1 MWAGAHM
8 SGAPAPVERYV
19 MNTSKKTFA
28 IVASATAAVLVG
40 GGVAVAYWTT
50 TGSGSGSATAGT
62 TTAFTIAQTN
72 AVTGLY
78 PGGPA
83 ANLSISVTN
92 PGSSSAQITTVT
104 AVASAT
110 DQPGCDAADFDVTV
124 NAIPTT
130 TIAPAASVP
139 FANVATVAL
148 TNTSSEPG
156 RVQERG
162 RDDRLHGQLTTAPL
176 DAHGRGGPTSPPRSG
191 SGVGSPHVPRRVRT
205 P

>member
-50 TGSGSGSATAGT
+50 TGSGSGSATRRHHHGLHRRAD
-62 TTAFTIAQTN
+62 QHR
-72 AVTGLY
+72 TGLY

-110 DQPGCDAADFDVTV
+110 DQPGCDAANFDVTV

-148 TNTSSEPG
+148 ANTSSN
-156 RVQERG
+156 Q
-162 RDDRLHGQLTTAPL
+162 
-176 DAHGRGGPTSPPRSG
+176 DACKNAVVTIDYTVS
-191 SGVGSPHVPRRVRT
+191 
-205 P
+205 